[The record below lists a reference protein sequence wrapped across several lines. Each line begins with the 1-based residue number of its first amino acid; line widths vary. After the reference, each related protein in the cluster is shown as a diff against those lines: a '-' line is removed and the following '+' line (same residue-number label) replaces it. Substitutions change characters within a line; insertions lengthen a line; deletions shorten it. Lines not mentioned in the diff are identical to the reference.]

1 MSERIVKI
9 KMNQEN
15 SYAQAPLSPDNVHLI
30 LLASTFA
37 QPFAEVFWVTTESD
51 NEIAVLL
58 LNLFS
63 RLHDEKQYERLFEL
77 LRILHGV
84 FRIHFGPELL
94 KMQSN
99 PAALKYFLD
108 CFLRDFYE
116 IIDDHVIGI
125 G

>member
-1 MSERIVKI
+1 
-9 KMNQEN
+9 MNQKDTH
-15 SYAQAPLSPDNVHLI
+15 AQTPLPPDKVHLI

-37 QPFAEVFWVTTESD
+37 QPFSEVFWVTTESD
-51 NEIAVLL
+51 SETAVLL

-63 RLHDEKQYERLFEL
+63 RLQEEKQYDRMFEL

-84 FRIHFGPELL
+84 FRVHFGQELL
-94 KMQSN
+94 NLQSD

-108 CFLRDFYE
+108 CFLRDFFE
-116 IIDDHVIGI
+116 IIDDHVAGI

>member
-1 MSERIVKI
+1 MDRKCSH
-9 KMNQEN
+9 
-15 SYAQAPLSPDNVHLI
+15 AQLPLPPDKVHLI

-51 NEIAVLL
+51 SETAVLL

-63 RLHDEKQYERLFEL
+63 RLQEEKQYDRMFEL

-84 FRIHFGPELL
+84 FRVHFGQELL
-94 KMQSN
+94 NLQSD

-108 CFLRDFYE
+108 CFLRDFFE
-116 IIDDHVIGI
+116 IIDDHVAGI